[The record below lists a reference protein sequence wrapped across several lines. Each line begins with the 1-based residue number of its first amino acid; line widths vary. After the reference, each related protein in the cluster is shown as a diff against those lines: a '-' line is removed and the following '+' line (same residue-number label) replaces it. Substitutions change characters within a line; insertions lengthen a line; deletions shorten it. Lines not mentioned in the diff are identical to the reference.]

1 MLRLEIRGQRD
12 STPGLSLCFSPQC
25 GTSDKLCNISYLPS
39 VGDGQKTGETLVK
52 PSPFLSTMPTSHQ
65 PSEAADLSPE
75 TTTVPETSSE
85 KNMTSAVT
93 NGTGAHTTEEDAPI
107 PTTPMAG
114 TEAERLQASPT
125 ASPGDV
131 TATHHEHHNVSLS
144 VSSSTE
150 IPSPSLAASTQEENP
165 PGHEGTEP
173 LSTTEEADAGSAT
186 PTPPLNSV
194 PATNS
199 SQLGP
204 SDSQTMGPT
213 TTRSGTTP
221 GMSPRSA
228 TEESTVEPQ
237 TASTPFSTKGSTSSA
252 TTSSAVT
259 VTPVVTTSTTT
270 STAAVTTSTS
280 ALEQPVES
288 IHEKAS
294 VLDVGDDENPGKCSA
309 LVPALPK
316 FEGYLKF
323 LWCAEEAQKRQ
334 GSAIPAGFPLASF
347 PWYLFLAELPSSPLA
362 ETTRADP
369 LVIAVISVFVVMV
382 GILGLVGFLRYRQH
396 NSRMEFRRLQDLPM
410 VSNAFG
416 PAWHS
421 LACYRLLAALQFP
434 FCYTGHVWGSC
445 SSENAD

>member
-186 PTPPLNSV
+186 PTPSPNSV
-194 PATNS
+194 PAATNS

-204 SDSQTMGPT
+204 SDSQTVGPT

-294 VLDVGDDENPGKCSA
+294 VLDVGDDENP
-309 LVPALPK
+309 
-316 FEGYLKF
+316 
-323 LWCAEEAQKRQ
+323 
-334 GSAIPAGFPLASF
+334 
-347 PWYLFLAELPSSPLA
+347 ELPSSPLA

-410 VSNAFG
+410 DDMMEDT
-416 PAWHS
+416 PLS
-421 LACYRLLAALQFP
+421 LYS
-434 FCYTGHVWGSC
+434 Y
-445 SSENAD
+445 